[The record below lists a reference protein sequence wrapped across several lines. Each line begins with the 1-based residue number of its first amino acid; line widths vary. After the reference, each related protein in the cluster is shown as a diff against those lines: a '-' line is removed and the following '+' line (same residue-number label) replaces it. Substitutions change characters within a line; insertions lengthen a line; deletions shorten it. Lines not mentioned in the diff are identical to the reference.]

1 MTPATASLAAG
12 MLVAA
17 AVWLGLFRVTY
28 LTVRIHN
35 RIGLWIGGLVGLPGP
50 YAFSVA
56 VTVWYV
62 ALGVA
67 AAAVVDLLA
76 ARPLLGSLAHRL
88 PPSAVLAV
96 ALGILG
102 AFSLTAAAMTIITT
116 VRPKVDVASAVS
128 QVRWI
133 EGIMRLPAAWR
144 WAVPM
149 VGATVE
155 ELVFRGAMYPALLAH
170 GVGQLPA
177 FAVAT
182 GLFTVEQ
189 IGLTENLVQAVVIGV
204 SSLVVGG
211 ICTLLWNQY
220 HSVVP
225 AIAVHASFAGFYT
238 SLSWRR

>member
-1 MTPATASLAAG
+1 VTAPAVVLAAG
-12 MLVAA
+12 MLVSA

-50 YAFSVA
+50 YAFSIA
-56 VTVWYV
+56 ATVWYV
-62 ALGVA
+62 VLGVA
-67 AAAVVDLLA
+67 VAAVVGHLA
-76 ARPLLGSLAHRL
+76 ARPFLGPLVHRL
-88 PPSAVLAV
+88 PPSAALAV
-96 ALGILG
+96 GLGILG
-102 AFSLTAAAMTIITT
+102 AFSLTAAAMTVISA
-116 VRPKVDVASAVS
+116 VRPSVDVATAVS
-128 QVRWI
+128 KVRWI

-144 WAVPM
+144 WVVPM
-149 VGATVE
+149 IGASVE
-155 ELVFRGAMYPALLAH
+155 EYVFRGVMYPALLAH
-170 GVGQLPA
+170 GVGRLPA

-182 GLFTVEQ
+182 GLFTAEQ
-189 IGLTENLVQAVVIGV
+189 IGLTENLVQAIVIGI